1 MTQPFLISELPPVFD
16 GSWRVVRAAERGN
29 HWHPQVRELLYYWMR
44 NCTAEGHLPSR
55 QSIDRIELSELLPRM
70 WILDVERSPWRFRYR
85 MAGAAFAASIGRT
98 IGNDWYDELRPLAWA
113 VNTSEFFLLYI
124 TFLAMPWLVRQKGH
138 VFVEFLRIWLPR
150 RAKAVLARIVYLG
163 CIVLCLYLG
172 WVAWNSLTLAVQ
184 RGTFEMRT
192 FDIPKWVVFAPMVL
206 AFFLSAVEWL
216 RYLLGYDDFYDRDPL
231 EAGGH

>member
-113 VNTSEFFLLYI
+113 ANRTRLI
-124 TFLAMPWLVRQKGH
+124 TTVRDGMPTWRRGAMPMEDDNFEFNGWSEVENLMLPLANDGIH
-138 VFVEFLRIWLPR
+138 VD
-150 RAKAVLARIVYLG
+150 AVLGISIPYRTTDLWGA
-163 CIVLCLYLG
+163 
-172 WVAWNSLTLAVQ
+172 TQLAAQ
-184 RGTFEMRT
+184 
-192 FDIPKWVVFAPMVL
+192 
-206 AFFLSAVEWL
+206 
-216 RYLLGYDDFYDRDPL
+216 
-231 EAGGH
+231 